1 LHTVAFT
8 TDPTASGRYARHA
21 DAVLRSGFATLTA
34 DDFGGLASDP
44 ELAACHAR
52 WGDLPVDEEMPPG
65 ATYRRRRFGRLRLA
79 VTDSGMTVQALPHS
93 SFTQDAAINAMH
105 QGRARMFAPI
115 PHEVLLGPAM
125 RALVAL
131 DAAIVSAVTGNRNWL
146 VNLHMIRVVAHSGLD
161 GQPTPEG
168 RHRDGHLF
176 VGMHLLGRNGCA
188 GGESVVYRDD
198 APVMKLTLQNSLD
211 SLIVDDHRVTHEVTP
226 VTAVAGEGIR
236 DMLLVDLNIDLNA
249 DANES

>member
-1 LHTVAFT
+1 VAFT
-8 TDPTASGRYARHA
+8 TDPSASARHARHA
-21 DAVLRSGFATLTA
+21 DTVLRSGFATLTA
-34 DDFGGLASDP
+34 ADFGGLATDP

-52 WGDLPVDEEMPPG
+52 WNDLPADDEMPPG
-65 ATYRRRRFGRLRLA
+65 ATYRRRRFGRLRLT
-79 VTDSGMTVQALPHS
+79 VGDSGMTVQALPHS
-93 SFTQDAAINAMH
+93 TFTQDAQINAMH

-115 PHEVLLGPAM
+115 PPDVLLNPAI
-125 RALVAL
+125 RALVAF
-131 DAAIVSAVTGNRNWL
+131 DAAIASAVTGNRHWL
-146 VNLHMIRVVAHSGLD
+146 INLHMIRVMAMSDLE

-198 APVMKLTLQNSLD
+198 APVMKLTLQNKLD
-211 SLIVDDHRVTHEVTP
+211 SLIVDDNRVTHEVTAI
-226 VTAVAGEGIR
+226 TAVAGEGMR
-236 DMLLVDLNIDLNA
+236 DMLLVDLNL